1 MSGRVVV
8 YRGSVKKG
16 GGIEREC
23 QEGWWYRE
31 GVKKGGGIARE
42 SRRVVV

>member
-1 MSGRVVV
+1 MV
-8 YRGSVKKG
+8 YSEGVKKG

-31 GVKKGGGIARE
+31 GV
-42 SRRVVV
+42 SRRLSP